1 MTGSKVANKPVDD
14 SLKNFNPTDPI
25 YTVSDAYPP
34 NKEKTWPYPA
44 EKCGWMMVHNAL
56 RGEIIQFQDTLSAIK
71 ARRGALKG
79 WEVECIQD
87 VFIAHLY
94 NMEEH
99 HSTEDN
105 ILSPELMKRFKYPDK
120 LTDDHEAIFAQLDK
134 ASEIV
139 KSLKA
144 GDDVASTIGS
154 LSQEFDLYKESIF
167 PHFAEEEVCSV
178 LLMISCLRLYAPAEA
193 LLSAIAESSET
204 DVRNSTFSCIL

>member
-1 MTGSKVANKPVDD
+1 MTQPKVLPADNC
-14 SLKNFNPTDPI
+14 LKNFSPTDPR
-25 YTVSDAYPP
+25 YTVNEKYPP
-34 NKEKTWPYPA
+34 NKETTWPYPA
-44 EKCGWMMVHNAL
+44 EKSGWMMVHNAL

-71 ARRGALKG
+71 ARRGTLKP

-144 GDDVASTIGS
+144 GDDVLTTIGS
-154 LSQEFDLYKESIF
+154 LSQEFDRYKESIF
-167 PHFAEEEVCSV
+167 PHFAEEEMYAIPLTRAYFKSADFNKIMKVRISKAV
-178 LLMISCLRLYAPAEA
+178 PISCPL
-193 LLSAIAESSET
+193 
-204 DVRNSTFSCIL
+204 

>member
-1 MTGSKVANKPVDD
+1 MTQPKVLPADE
-14 SLKNFNPTDPI
+14 SLKNFSPTDPR
-25 YTVSDAYPP
+25 YTVDEKKFPP
-34 NKEKTWPYPA
+34 NKESTWPYPA

-71 ARRGALKG
+71 ARRGTLKS

-139 KSLKA
+139 KSLKT
-144 GDDVASTIGS
+144 GDDTITTIGS
-154 LSQEFDLYKESIF
+154 LSHEFNVYKESIF
-167 PHFAEEEVCSV
+167 PHFAEEE
-178 LLMISCLRLYAPAEA
+178 MYAIPLTRAYFKSAEFNK
-193 LLSAIAESSET
+193 IMKVGHQDNPPNPE
-204 DVRNSTFSCIL
+204 VRYDD